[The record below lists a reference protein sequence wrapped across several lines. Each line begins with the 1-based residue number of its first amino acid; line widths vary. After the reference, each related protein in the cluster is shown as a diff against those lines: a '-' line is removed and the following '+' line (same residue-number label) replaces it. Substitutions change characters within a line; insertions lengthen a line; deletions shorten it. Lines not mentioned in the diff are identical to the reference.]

1 MGIQKVSDFVASGF
15 FKPKEHM
22 NDLALLVEPTSILRN
37 QPNTYQGKTTT
48 RDEVI
53 STISVFANQGDIEA
67 GKPSEVLRNHK
78 VVHGMLTSTLE
89 QVLGGAI
96 ISTIEKINTQAGA
109 GFVFRD
115 VKDAAI
121 FAKVEG
127 YYDNR
132 EAAVASAPSFD

>member
-1 MGIQKVSDFVASGF
+1 MGISKVSDFVASGF

-22 NDLALLVEPTSILRN
+22 NDLALLIEPVSVARN

-48 RDEVI
+48 RDEVLAN
-53 STISVFANQGDIEA
+53 ISVFANQADVEA
-67 GKPSEVLRNHK
+67 GKPSQVLRNYK

-96 ISTIEKINTQAGA
+96 ISNVEKINTQNGS
-109 GFVFRD
+109 GYVFRD

-132 EAAVASAPSFD
+132 EAAAASAPSFD